1 MSQLLVFEH
10 EEKEDE
16 EEEEEEEEE
25 EGKETKN
32 KRPLHEIQSE
42 EALWTY
48 VGLKPY
54 ARTSF
59 PQNFPKNKEKEKEG
73 KKDNRKISENILQ
86 DFVCAIADDLN
97 EYRWH
102 DIDEM
107 LFHLCLMY
115 SVWPDYLDHKEY
127 PKCCWI
133 NNMPPYWNKWIERGD
148 VVLFKVCSEVHRIK
162 I

>member
-10 EEKEDE
+10 EEKEQIKLE
-16 EEEEEEEEE
+16 KA
-25 EGKETKN
+25 KETKN

-59 PQNFPKNKEKEKEG
+59 PQNFPKNKEKE
-73 KKDNRKISENILQ
+73 NRKISENILQ

-148 VVLFKVCSEVHRIK
+148 IVIFKVCSEVHRIK